1 MPIEVDNIESSDAS
15 NQDKELLEL
24 DVEEALEKAINEIES
39 DVRSTRQQLRKHHD
53 VISYRQ
59 SVNQLSHYNN
69 RSRSHEY

>member
-39 DVRSTRQQLRKHHD
+39 DVRSTRQQLRKHQII
-53 VISYRQ
+53 ISYRQ
-59 SVNQLSHYNN
+59 SVNQLSHYSH
-69 RSRSHEY
+69 RSRSHE